1 MRRVQ
6 LKIEG
11 DICGGIQKQIPI
23 GEILLKES
31 ELKER
36 PPPRMAKAQ
45 LLYTEPYIDYSDSQV
60 IPSDNGFY
68 VDPTYPADFS
78 V

>member
-1 MRRVQ
+1 SGEMKVISAIEDEEGIKKI
-6 LKIEG
+6 LKHL
-11 DICGGIQKQIPI
+11 D
-23 GEILLKES
+23 LW

-45 LLYTEPYIDYSDSQV
+45 PLYTEPYIDYSDSQV

-68 VDPTYPADFS
+68 VDRTYPADFS